1 MKYLFA
7 AVVLLCTFSM
17 WGQEQKLD
25 SIKPKKSLRD
35 GGNKTHFAPIDQYR
49 IITLDKDTTY
59 VDTSLTIKKEYEIN
73 YLRKDIFGLMPFA
86 NEGQTY
92 NTLDYGLTTYNAY
105 PEFGFKAKSFNFMRA
120 EDIRY
125 YSMPT
130 PMTELYYKSVMEQG
144 QNLDAFISLNTS
156 KNLNISIGY
165 KGLRSLG
172 KYVNQLSSTGNF
184 RFITSYHTTDNRY
197 NLKFHVAIQ
206 DILNHENGGV
216 KNLEEFENSIPPYD
230 DRARL
235 DVYFSDD
242 TKSALEGKRLFF
254 DHSFRL
260 NKNNP
265 NSLVFLHRFNYE
277 YKFFDYSQPTAN
289 ERFGNSYTS
298 TITNKTRFNSLY
310 NKVGVAYSNQSYG
323 DFEFYLEDYRYN
335 YFYKSVVLN
344 NDGSVQVPNRL
355 NDKIDSYGAQYTYYK
370 NKWKGTVLLSNSIT
384 DQSLAKIEGT
394 VRYNWDER
402 NIFTLRF
409 QNMNKLPDL
418 NYNLYQSGYMFYN
431 WSNNFKNEKIKNIE
445 FDAKTKWLDAS
456 VRYSILDDHL
466 YFADTS
472 ADATQVLVAPKQYEN
487 TINYL
492 SVKVGREFKLGKF
505 GLDNTL
511 LYQRVEQTDKI
522 LNVPEFVTRNALY
535 YNDHY
540 FSKALYLQ
548 IGVTL
553 NYFTKY
559 YANTYNPLL
568 GEFYI
573 QQEKEIGNFPMLD
586 FFINA
591 KIKRTRIY
599 LKAEHFNSSF
609 TGYNY
614 YSDPNN
620 PYHDFMVRF
629 GLVWNFF
636 S

>member
-1 MKYLFA
+1 
-7 AVVLLCTFSM
+7 
-17 WGQEQKLD
+17 
-25 SIKPKKSLRD
+25 
-35 GGNKTHFAPIDQYR
+35 
-49 IITLDKDTTY
+49 
-59 VDTSLTIKKEYEIN
+59 
-73 YLRKDIFGLMPFA
+73 
-86 NEGQTY
+86 
-92 NTLDYGLTTYNAY
+92 
-105 PEFGFKAKSFNFMRA
+105 FGFKAKTFNFMRA
-120 EDIRY
+120 EDIKY

-156 KNLNISIGY
+156 KNLNFSIGY

-242 TKSALEGKRLFF
+242 TKSSLEGKRVFF

-289 ERFGNSYTS
+289 ERFGDSYTS
-298 TITNKTRFNSLY
+298 TISNKTRFNSLY
-310 NKVGVAYSNQSYG
+310 NKVGVAYSNQSVG
-323 DFEFYLEDYRYN
+323 DLEFYLEDYRYN
-335 YFYKSVVLN
+335 YFYNSTVMN
-344 NDGSVQVPNRL
+344 DDGSIKVPNRL
-355 NDKIDSYGAQYTYYK
+355 NDKINSYGAQYTYYK
-370 NKWKGTVLLSNSIT
+370 NKWKGTLLVSNSIT

-394 VRYNWDER
+394 VRYNWDTR
-402 NIFTLRF
+402 NVFTLRF

-418 NYNLYQSGYMFYN
+418 NYNLYQSGYIFYN
-431 WSNNFKNEKIKNIE
+431 WTNNFKNEKIKNVE
-445 FDAKTKWLDAS
+445 FDAKTQWLDAS
-456 VRYSILDDHL
+456 VKYSILDDHL

-472 ADATQVLVAPKQYEN
+472 TDATQVLVSPQQYGN
-487 TINYL
+487 TINYF
-492 SVKVGREFKLGKF
+492 SVKVGREFKVGKF
-505 GLDNTL
+505 GLDNTF
-511 LYQRVEQTDKI
+511 LYQKVDQTDKI
-522 LNVPEFVTRNALY
+522 LNVPEFVTRNSLY
-535 YNDHY
+535 FNDHY

-548 IGVTL
+548 MGITL

-609 TGYNY
+609 TGYKY

-629 GLVWNFF
+629 G
-636 S
+636 